1 MSAALAAELSND
13 AEFYEDA
20 PQPPLAAASWFLQV
34 DGADDYSSA
43 DEQLPDAPAPYVA
56 ARQPPA
62 GLSGSAN
69 TVPQTESSHTAQGGS
84 QGFISGV
91 QHPLGGM
98 VAMPAALP
106 QAGMLPYPAG
116 AQVPAAQ
123 QAGGQHLVPH
133 ADTLTAAL
141 QHQVS
146 ALSRVLGPSEEVRQ
160 ALQRQMLALQH
171 NGTLQQPSAP
181 AAYTGSYLAPGMLG
195 QVPVYYASS
204 PGEMGQPAIYPGV
217 PQPAAQRPQPVTAKR
232 AAPAQPNSRES
243 PRNAKHAV
251 AAPFSRAEPAQSA
264 LSSHAPLAAPAN
276 IQAAGAGAQRPLP
289 GVAWQAAAKTGPPAA
304 VQASAAA
311 ESAADGHAPDTGIV
325 AQRPLSAGFD
335 SAAEAQVA
343 FGRPTAPAGQPPSGA
358 EAAMVSCAG
367 TGARWHFGCLPQEAQ
382 QQVKPWCNT
391 FIGLS

>member
-20 PQPPLAAASWFLQV
+20 PQPPLAAAAGFLQV

-232 AAPAQPNSRES
+232 AAPAQPNPREF
-243 PRNAKHAV
+243 PKKAKHAV
-251 AAPFSRAEPAQSA
+251 AAPASSAEPAQSTV
-264 LSSHAPLAAPAN
+264 SSRTPLAASAIHGP
-276 IQAAGAGAQRPLP
+276 GTQRPLP
-289 GVAWQAAAKTGPPAA
+289 AVAGQAAAQPGPPAA
-304 VQASAAA
+304 AQASAAA
-311 ESAADGHAPDTGIV
+311 GSAADSHALDTGIV

-335 SAAEAQVA
+335 SAAEAQAA
-343 FGRPTAPAGQPPSGA
+343 FGRPTAPAGQPPLGA
-358 EAAMVSCAG
+358 EAALVSCAG
-367 TGARWHFGCLPQEAQ
+367 TGARWHIGCLPQEAQ

-391 FIGLS
+391 LIGLS